1 MRNLHGPYYL
11 TYITGFLLNIIL
23 ALLYADESDANA
35 PDFEVN
41 SYLVSFL
48 LRRLPFLLCR

>member
-1 MRNLHGPYYL
+1 MRNLHGPYNL

-23 ALLYADESDANA
+23 SLLYADESDANA

-48 LRRLPFLLCR
+48 LRRLPFLLCQ